1 MNPRFSVVVC
11 SADRARQLECIEG
24 YNRAFAGEALQLLPI
39 ENPAS
44 LAAGYNRGLD
54 SADGEFVI
62 FTHDDAWP
70 ISAGV
75 ADRLAAHLA
84 DCDVVGIA
92 GATLA
97 MNGFWGFCGQPHTH
111 GHVVTPAQGSTW
123 VDALIWGAETLRM
136 PGVKLL
142 DGCFIAARRRAAAE
156 LRFDAATFDGFHL
169 YDADFSLRANAAG
182 LAVAVVADVTVFHR
196 SVGDFGAEWQRYN
209 ERFLARHQPLLDRA
223 TPRPGRYARIGFQNL
238 ANASQGINAEKI
250 SSLTPQLRGQ

>member
-11 SADRARQLECIEG
+11 SADRARQLECTEA
-24 YNRAFAGEALQLLPI
+24 YNRAFAAETFELI
-39 ENPAS
+39 RIDNPPS
-44 LAAGYNRGLD
+44 LAAGYNRGLE
-54 SADGEFVI
+54 SAHGEFVV

-70 ISAGV
+70 ISDGA

-111 GHVVTPAQGSTW
+111 GHVVTPASGSTW
-123 VDALIWGAETLRM
+123 VDVLIWGAEAPRIL
-136 PGVKLL
+136 GAKLL
-142 DGCFIAARRRAAAE
+142 DGCFIAARRRVAAD
-156 LRFDAATFDGFHL
+156 LGFDAATFDGFHL

-196 SVGDFGAEWQRYN
+196 SVGEFGAEWQRYN
-209 ERFLARHQPLLDRA
+209 EKFLVRHRRLLDNA
-223 TPRPGRYARIGFQNL
+223 EPRPRRCARIGFR
-238 ANASQGINAEKI
+238 NATNAVQGVNAERI
-250 SSLTPQLRGQ
+250 ASLTPQLRER